1 MNLSDVITPLALL
14 TMTVAAAGIWSLIC
28 RITVMRPG
36 ETRVQVVIQ
45 HFVLAIGL
53 FSNLVWS
60 VNWEV
65 FREFGAAG
73 WVVDL
78 LSRRELGDLVLV
90 TSVLVFLLMSAHRWH
105 LKAPDGTNR
114 RKDGNQAD
122 AHPARP

>member
-1 MNLSDVITPLALL
+1 MNLSDLITPLSLL
-14 TMTVAAAGIWSLIC
+14 TMLIAAAGIWSLIC

-36 ETRVQVVIQ
+36 ETRLQVVIQ

-53 FSNLVWS
+53 FANLVWS

-73 WVVDL
+73 WVVDV

-90 TSVLVFLLMSAHRWH
+90 LSVLVFLLMSAHRWRWN
-105 LKAPDGTNR
+105 APAGTR
-114 RKDGNQAD
+114 RGQS
-122 AHPARP
+122 